1 MQLPRLQRPPP
12 RDSGQPAG
20 VDGPQIDATELS
32 GIFAS
37 PTWLRDLGAF
47 AWLLIGVGVILAGL
61 IVLLGLLATIVVP
74 LAAASIIAAVAAP
87 LVALLQRRRVPR
99 AAGAALTL
107 LLLLGICALIVLL
120 VLAGIV
126 DQGDQIRAA
135 AAEALDKAA
144 GWANSA
150 GADSTGAVQDD
161 VAQSV
166 SIAGERLLE
175 GTVGLIGDFSSVLFA
190 LSLALFSTFFLLK
203 DGPSIRGWIDHHLGV
218 PYPVAQTVTSNVLSS
233 LRQYFAGVSIVAA
246 FNAIVVLIGAIALD
260 VPLAGTI
267 AVVTFVTA
275 YVPYIGAFVSGAF
288 AVMLALASQGTT
300 TALIMLVIVLLA
312 NGLLQ
317 NVVQPIAFGATLGL
331 NALVVLIVTIA
342 GGTLFGMLGLILAAP
357 LTSAGAHIARDL
369 RAARASE
376 QREEQQEQAPAPDD
390 VRRTAPAATPRT
402 SPG

>member
-20 VDGPQIDATELS
+20 ADGPQIDAAELS

-47 AWLLIGVGVILAGL
+47 AWFLIGVGVILAGL

-126 DQGDQIRAA
+126 DHGDEIKAA

-144 GWANSA
+144 GWANDA
-150 GADSTGAVQDD
+150 GADNTAAVQDN

-166 SIAGERLLE
+166 PAAGERLLE

-218 PYPVAQTVTSNVLSS
+218 PYPVARTVTSNVLSS

-288 AVMLALASQGTT
+288 AVVLALASQGTT
-300 TALIMLVIVLLA
+300 TALIMLLIVLLA

-369 RAARASE
+369 HAARVSE
-376 QREEQQEQAPAPDD
+376 QREAQGEPAPAPP
-390 VRRTAPAATPRT
+390 VRRTAPAPTPRT